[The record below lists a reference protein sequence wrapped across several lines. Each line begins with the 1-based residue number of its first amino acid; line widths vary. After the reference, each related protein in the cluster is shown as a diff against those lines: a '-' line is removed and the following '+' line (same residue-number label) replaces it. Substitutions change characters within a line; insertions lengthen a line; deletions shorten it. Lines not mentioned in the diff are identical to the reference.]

1 MGEPREPGWEPNAP
15 LQVLARERRG
25 VLNVLETAHPRSKT
39 IMKNQFLA
47 PRRLLLTAA
56 TVAATAL
63 STAAIV
69 EKTSMPA
76 WSQEKTQSINAPD
89 FPAGFA
95 WHNVEKP
102 LSLRALRGKV
112 VLLDFW
118 TYGCI
123 NCIHI
128 LPDLKKLERKYPN
141 NLVVIGVHSAKFANE
156 SDSANIRNALL
167 RYNIQHPIVV
177 DQNNRLWDEY
187 AVRAWPS
194 FVLIDPAGKIVG
206 TTAGEGQYDLL
217 DKTIAKTIEAFRK
230 RGDLNE
236 KPLKLALEA
245 AKVAPTPLWYP
256 GKVLAREGY
265 VFIADSNHNRIVI
278 ARPDGKV
285 EAVAGSGVMGKDD
298 GSFGDATFS
307 NPQGLA
313 LQKAANGDL
322 TLFVADTNNHLI
334 RALDLKKGTVKTIAG
349 TGAQARYGASGGVGT
364 EAAISSPWGLELI
377 GDTLYIAMA
386 GPHQIWDLDLKTRKI
401 GVYAGSGRE
410 ARLDGPLKSAAFAQ
424 PSGLTTDGQHLLIA
438 DSEISAIRQ
447 IDLPGNGNEVKTLA
461 GGDLFD
467 FGDRDGRGDNVRL
480 QHPLGVAWQNGT
492 LYFADT
498 YNNKIKTLDPK
509 TGQVT
514 SFLGNGRGD
523 KSGNAPQFYEPGG
536 LSIDGDKLY
545 VADTNNN
552 KIKVI
557 NLPTKAVSDLTL
569 RDLPPVRA
577 AEPERP
583 VRPINEDQNTIT
595 LAKTVLKPNSKGEV
609 VFDVQLPALHH
620 LNAES
625 PQRVQARIEGSGAKL
640 GNALV
645 AGTDVKLPLRL
656 PLTVEANGTGSVI
669 LSAAIYYCTDES
681 GLCKFKTLRF
691 RAPFEVAENGAETLK
706 IGVKIDD

>member
-1 MGEPREPGWEPNAP
+1 
-15 LQVLARERRG
+15 
-25 VLNVLETAHPRSKT
+25 
-39 IMKNQFLA
+39 
-47 PRRLLLTAA
+47 
-56 TVAATAL
+56 
-63 STAAIV
+63 
-69 EKTSMPA
+69 MPA
-76 WSQEKTQSINAPD
+76 WSAEKTQTINAPD

-194 FVLIDPAGKIVG
+194 FVLIDPAGKVVG
-206 TTAGEGQYDLL
+206 STAGEGQYDLL
-217 DKTIAKTIEAFRK
+217 DTKIAETIETFRK
-230 RGDLNE
+230 RGELNE

-245 AKVAPTPLWYP
+245 AKIAPTPLWYP
-256 GKVLAREGY
+256 GKVLARDGY

-285 EAVAGSGVMGKDD
+285 EAVTGSGVMGKDD
-298 GSFGDATFS
+298 GSFADATFS

-313 LQKAANGDL
+313 LQKADNGDL

-334 RALDLKKGTVKTIAG
+334 RALDLKKGTVNTIAG
-349 TGAQARYGASGGVGT
+349 TGEQAEFGAKGGVGT
-364 EAAISSPWGLELI
+364 QAALSSPWGLQLVN
-377 GDTLYIAMA
+377 DTLYIAMA
-386 GPHQIWDLDLKTRKI
+386 GPHQIWDLDLKTKQV

-424 PSGLTTDGQHLLIA
+424 PSGLATDGKKLWIA

-447 IDLPGNGNEVKTLA
+447 VDLPNNGNEVKTLA
-461 GGDLFD
+461 GGDLFE

-480 QHPLGVAWQNGT
+480 QHPLGVAWRNGT

-509 TGQVT
+509 TGQVKT
-514 SFLGNGRGD
+514 FLGNGRGD
-523 KSGNAPQFYEPGG
+523 KVGTAPQFYEPGG
-536 LSIDGDKLY
+536 LSIDDDKLY

-552 KIKVI
+552 KIKVV
-557 NLPTKAVSDLTL
+557 NLKTKTVGTLVL
-569 RDLPPVRA
+569 RDLPNVRA

-583 VRPINEDQNTIT
+583 VRPLDEDKNTIT
-595 LAKTVLKPNSKGEV
+595 LAKTILKPNSAGEV
-609 VFDVQLPALHH
+609 VFDVQLPPQHH

-625 PQRVQARIEGSGAKL
+625 PQRVQARVEGTGAKL
-640 GNALV
+640 ESALV
-645 AGTDVKLPLRL
+645 SGTDVKLPLRL
-656 PLTVEANGTGSVI
+656 PLQVGEKGSGSVI

-691 RAPFEVAENGAETLK
+691 RAPFEVAETGAEMLK
-706 IGVKIDD
+706 IETKIAP